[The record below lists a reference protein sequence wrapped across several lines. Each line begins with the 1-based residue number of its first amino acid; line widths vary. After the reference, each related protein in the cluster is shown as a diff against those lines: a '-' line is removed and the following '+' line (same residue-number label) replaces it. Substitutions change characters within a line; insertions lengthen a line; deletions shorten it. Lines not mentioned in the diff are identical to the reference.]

1 MHAFVRFIR
10 LAALAMIVS
19 SITVLPVHA
28 DFDSGQTAWDGGDV
42 AQAVEQWRS
51 GADGGDARSML
62 ALGRL
67 YRLGVGLLQ
76 DDVTAYMWLNLAAA
90 RGNLEAVHERNELV
104 ETMTVDARAEG
115 QRLARVWQPGMDA
128 ATGAAAQPGSLPPEA
143 IREAQ
148 GLLAELGYELGPAD
162 GIWGARSAAAYR
174 AFLHDA
180 GLPASNVLTLQA
192 LLAMHSLAGRQDVE
206 KHVGE
211 TFRDCTDCPEMVVL
225 PEGSFMMGSPPDE
238 KGRDRDEG
246 PQHRVEI
253 GYSLAVGR
261 FEVTV
266 AEWDACAAD
275 RSCDKIT
282 NRRPT
287 DDHPV
292 IDVSWKQAQAY
303 LAWLKRKTGEDYRLL
318 TEAEWEYAARAG
330 TTTAYYTGS
339 SISENEATYGI
350 ESSGKVKTSP
360 VGSYRPNAFGLH
372 DMHGNVWEWVAD
384 CYRHRP
390 SHQGAPSY
398 EGAPSD
404 GSAWISDYCD
414 DRVMRGGSWDAYQ
427 QYLRSASRQYLSP
440 NYGYY
445 NIGFRVA
452 RTVN

>member
-1 MHAFVRFIR
+1 
-10 LAALAMIVS
+10 MIVS
-19 SITVLPVHA
+19 PITVLPVHA

-51 GADGGDARSML
+51 GADEGDARSML

-67 YRLGVGLLQ
+67 YRLGVGVLQ

-104 ETMTVDARAEG
+104 ETMTADARAEG

-162 GIWGARSAAAYR
+162 GVWGARSAAAYR

-238 KGRDRDEG
+238 KGGARHEG
-246 PQHRVEI
+246 PQRRVEI

-275 RSCDKIT
+275 RSCYKEFND
-282 NRRPT
+282 RPG
-287 DDHPV
+287 DDYPV
-292 IDVSWKQAQAY
+292 VWVSWKEAQPY
-303 LAWLKRKTGEDYRLL
+303 LAWLKRKTGENYRLL

-339 SISENEATYGI
+339 SISENEANYWEGDRSTQI
-350 ESSGKVKTSP
+350 SLESLLVP

-372 DMHGNVWEWVAD
+372 DMHGNVWEWAAD
-384 CYRHRP
+384 CYR
-390 SHQGAPSY
+390 SSY
-398 EGAPSD
+398 DGAPSD
-404 GSAWISDYCD
+404 GSGWTSDSCD
-414 DRVMRGGSWDAYQ
+414 SDERVMRGGSGDNYP
-427 QYLRSASRQYLSP
+427 QYLCSASRYYLSP

-445 NIGFRVA
+445 DIGFRVA

>member
-1 MHAFVRFIR
+1 
-10 LAALAMIVS
+10 
-19 SITVLPVHA
+19 
-28 DFDSGQTAWDGGDV
+28 
-42 AQAVEQWRS
+42 
-51 GADGGDARSML
+51 ML

-67 YRLGVGLLQ
+67 YRLGVGVLQ

-90 RGNLEAVHERNELV
+90 RGNLEAVHERNELL

-162 GIWGARSAAAYR
+162 GVWGARSAAAYR

-206 KHVGE
+206 KYVGE

-225 PEGSFMMGSPPDE
+225 PEGSFMMGSPQGEP
-238 KGRDRDEG
+238 GREFNEG

-253 GYSLAVGR
+253 AYSLAVGR
-261 FEVTV
+261 FEVTL
-266 AEWDACAAD
+266 AEWNACAAD
-275 RSCDKIT
+275 RSCHKDYHDGSGS
-282 NRRPT
+282 
-287 DDHPV
+287 DDYPIV
-292 IDVSWKQAQAY
+292 WVSWKEAQAY

-339 SISENEATYGI
+339 SISENEANYSEGNGSTL
-350 ESSGKVKTSP
+350 VP

-372 DMHGNVWEWVAD
+372 DMHGNVWEWVED

-414 DRVMRGGSWDAYQ
+414 DRVLRGGSGDTPP
-427 QYLRSASRQYLSP
+427 QYLRSASRDNLTP
-440 NYGYY
+440 NYGYFT
-445 NIGFRVA
+445 IGFRVA

>member
-1 MHAFVRFIR
+1 
-10 LAALAMIVS
+10 MIVS
-19 SITVLPVHA
+19 PVTVLPVHA

-67 YRLGVGLLQ
+67 YRLGVGVLQ
-76 DDVTAYMWLNLAAA
+76 DDVTAYMWFNLAAA

-162 GIWGARSAAAYR
+162 GVWGARSAAAYR

-238 KGRDRDEG
+238 KGRDRNEG

-253 GYSLAVGR
+253 GYSLAVGKY
-261 FEVTV
+261 EVTL

-275 RSCDKIT
+275 RSCDKV
-282 NRRPT
+282 NKVSQGSWAG
-287 DDHPV
+287 DDHPLV
-292 IDVSWKQAQAY
+292 WVSWIEAQAY

-339 SISENEATYGI
+339 SISKNEANYSHEGK
-350 ESSGKVKTSP
+350 SSTVDELMVIP

-372 DMHGNVWEWVAD
+372 DMHGNVWEWVED
-384 CYRHRP
+384 CYK
-390 SHQGAPSY
+390 SSF

-404 GSAWISDYCD
+404 GSAWIPDRCEQ
-414 DRVMRGGSWDAYQ
+414 RVMRGGSGDSRP
-427 QYLRSASRQYLSP
+427 QYLRSAFRGYLSA
-440 NYGYY
+440 NYGYFD
-445 NIGFRVA
+445 IGFRVA

>member
-1 MHAFVRFIR
+1 
-10 LAALAMIVS
+10 
-19 SITVLPVHA
+19 
-28 DFDSGQTAWDGGDV
+28 
-42 AQAVEQWRS
+42 
-51 GADGGDARSML
+51 ML

-67 YRLGVGLLQ
+67 YRLGVGVLQ

-90 RGNLEAVHERNELV
+90 RGNLEAVHERNELL

-162 GIWGARSAAAYR
+162 GVWGARSAAAYR

-206 KHVGE
+206 KYVGE

-225 PEGSFMMGSPPDE
+225 PEGSFMMGSPQGEP
-238 KGRDRDEG
+238 GREFNEG

-253 GYSLAVGR
+253 AYSLAVGR
-261 FEVTV
+261 FEVTL
-266 AEWDACAAD
+266 AEWNACAAD
-275 RSCDKIT
+275 RSCHKDYHDGSGS
-282 NRRPT
+282 
-287 DDHPV
+287 DDYPIV
-292 IDVSWKQAQAY
+292 WVSWKEAQAY

-339 SISENEATYGI
+339 SISENRANYSEGKPSASTSV
-350 ESSGKVKTSP
+350 ESVLVP

-372 DMHGNVWEWVAD
+372 DMYGNVWEWVAD
-384 CYRHRP
+384 CYRAGYRRA
-390 SHQGAPSY
+390 S
-398 EGAPSD
+398 SD
-404 GSAWISDYCD
+404 GSGWIPDFCRSGE
-414 DRVMRGGSWDAYQ
+414 RVIRGGSGIDSP
-427 QYLRSASRQYLSP
+427 QYLRSASRIGTSP
-440 NYGYY
+440 NFGYY
-445 NIGFRVA
+445 SIGFRVA